1 MRRPSF
7 RAASTTC
14 GSEAGRDCWARTEA
28 IAKATNHRIARRM
41 APTSLLG
48 KAKFSEALFSLARF
62 VAFLSLSF
70 PAARA
75 GPWSGGPAE
84 GLRGQAEAAAAH
96 PREPPSR
103 VLA

>member
-1 MRRPSF
+1 MV
-7 RAASTTC
+7 
-14 GSEAGRDCWARTEA
+14 
-28 IAKATNHRIARRM
+28 
-41 APTSLLG
+41 PTSLLG

-84 GLRGQAEAAAAH
+84 RLRGQAEAAAVH

-103 VLA
+103 VLAWPFIDASYPAVVRFGQAAL